1 MDAKPATRYY
11 VLFETLEGL
20 TVSEPFTSWQ
30 DARRHAASMPTETEV
45 VATLGNQPLGG
56 VHTRFIH
63 ELQQWADLAARVQ
76 ADENESEDAR
86 LLAETLLTLHHNVQA
101 SSRMAMPPVRLKSAL
116 GVAEVT
122 QD

>member
-1 MDAKPATRYY
+1 MDAKPDTRYY
-11 VLFETLEGL
+11 VLIFTLDQP
-20 TVSEPFTSWQ
+20 TVSRPFTSWQ
-30 DARRHAASMPTETEV
+30 DARRYAASLETAAEV

-63 ELQQWADLAARVQ
+63 ELEHWADLAARVQ

-101 SSRMAMPPVRLKSAL
+101 SARMAMPPVRLKSAL
-116 GVAEVT
+116 GVVEVT